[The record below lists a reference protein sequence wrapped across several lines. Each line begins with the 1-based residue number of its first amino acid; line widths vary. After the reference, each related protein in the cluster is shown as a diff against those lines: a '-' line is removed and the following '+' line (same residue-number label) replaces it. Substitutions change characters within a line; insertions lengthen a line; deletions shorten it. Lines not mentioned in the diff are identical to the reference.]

1 MIEAVLVSILAFCFL
16 FGLVGFLIIICASSL
31 EENIMQ
37 KKKKLVWEKPKIQSI
52 GGISE
57 GCVNYY
63 CQNGNKD
70 KDACLCGNRHW
81 QVHEQ

>member
-1 MIEAVLVSILAFCFL
+1 MIEAVLVGILALCFLVGLIGFLTIICVSIL
-16 FGLVGFLIIICASSL
+16 
-31 EENIMQ
+31 EERSM